1 MRRQGHSVWRDEP
14 PGDAPGVLTLLDF
27 MRRSADVVD
36 AADAASVAQALDSF
50 MQELFSATRLFS
62 FVDEAVVDTLEEML
76 LGLNA
81 LAMRQLRGGRH
92 RSSGALPRAACV
104 TSTRQGTTRRP
115 ATLQHIAHSTSC
127 SCSGACV
134 QGASRGT
141 CHGQAAFFVSG
152 HERLE
157 VIEAHG
163 TGRLLLTATDVHG
176 AVIVDGGVVYDS
188 AAPLLV

>member
-1 MRRQGHSVWRDEP
+1 MH
-14 PGDAPGVLTLLDF
+14 
-27 MRRSADVVD
+27 
-36 AADAASVAQALDSF
+36 
-50 MQELFSATRLFS
+50 
-62 FVDEAVVDTLEEML
+62 
-76 LGLNA
+76 
-81 LAMRQLRGGRH
+81 
-92 RSSGALPRAACV
+92 
-104 TSTRQGTTRRP
+104 
-115 ATLQHIAHSTSC
+115 
-127 SCSGACV
+127 
-134 QGASRGT
+134 GASRGA